1 MPQKYNTEGKTGEPR
16 HITTKVLFN
25 MKQKKEKIT
34 MLTAYDF
41 LTGKFLDEAGIELI
55 LVGDSLSNVIQG
67 NETTLPVTLD
77 EMIYHTKIVKK
88 GVERAMV
95 IADMTFMSYQVGLK
109 EAIQNCGRV
118 MKETGCDAVKMEGGS
133 YLSETIMKLVEIGIP
148 VMGHLGLTPQSINKF
163 GSYKTRGIEKQE
175 AEQIYNDALGLEKAG
190 CFAIVLEKI
199 PAELGKKVSEALK
212 IPTIGIGAGP
222 YCDGQVLVT
231 HDMLGM
237 IEEFK
242 PRFVRRYMN
251 LAADMKDA
259 FRRYIQDVKNN
270 NFPNEN
276 ESY

>member
-1 MPQKYNTEGKTGEPR
+1 MPSSVRKDEIR
-16 HITTKVLFN
+16 HITTKVLYD
-25 MKQKKEKIT
+25 MKQSGEKIT

-41 LTGKFLDEAGIELI
+41 LTGKFLDAAGVELI

-67 NETTLPVTLD
+67 NETTLPVTLE

-88 GVERAMV
+88 AVDKAMV
-95 IADMTFMSYQVGLK
+95 IADMTFMSYQVGIL
-109 EAIQNCGRV
+109 EAVSNCGRV
-118 MKETGCDAVKMEGGS
+118 MKETACDAIKMEGGG
-133 YLSETIMKLVEIGIP
+133 YLSETIKKLVEIGIP

-163 GSYKTRGIEKQE
+163 GSYKTRGVERDE
-175 AEQIYNDALGLEKAG
+175 AEQIYRDSLTLEKAG
-190 CFAIVLEKI
+190 CFSIVLEKI
-199 PAELGKKVSEALK
+199 PAPLGEKISKALK

-242 PRFVRRYMN
+242 PRFVRKYMN
-251 LAADMKDA
+251 LAADMKGA
-259 FRRYIQDVKNN
+259 FKRYIADVKDGK
-270 NFPNEN
+270 FPSDN

>member
-1 MPQKYNTEGKTGEPR
+1 MPSTVRQEEFR
-16 HITTKVLFN
+16 HITTKVLYM
-25 MKQKKEKIT
+25 MKQAGEKIT

-41 LTGKFLDEAGIELI
+41 LTGKFLDAAGIELI

-77 EMIYHTKIVKK
+77 QMIYHTKIVKK
-88 GVERAMV
+88 AVERAMV
-95 IADMTFMSYQVGLK
+95 VADMTFMSYQVGIN
-109 EAIQNCGRV
+109 EAIENCGKV
-118 MKETGCDAVKMEGGS
+118 MKETGCDAIKMEGGK
-133 YLSETIMKLVEIGIP
+133 YLSETIQRLVEIGIP

-163 GSYKTRGIEKQE
+163 GSYKTRGTDKDE
-175 AEQIYNDALGLEKAG
+175 AQQIFDDAIALERAG
-190 CFAIVLEKI
+190 CFSIVLEKI
-199 PAELGKKVSEALK
+199 PTPLGKKISKALG

-242 PRFVRRYMN
+242 PRFVRKYMT
-251 LAADMKDA
+251 LASDMKEA
-259 FRRYIQDVKNN
+259 FKHYIKDVKEEK
-270 NFPNEN
+270 FPTKD